1 MKTENDIS
9 EIVAELLAEKKQLFE
24 KIESLTE
31 QMMTD
36 SFDEID
42 MIVECVDRRE
52 ALRKQIDEL
61 DIKISS
67 TARKCENGEEIIKA
81 SKNLCDFSALSPALQ
96 KVFTAGQEVFGVISR
111 IQSADPQAVKNMRA
125 MLEELQHKIR
135 QNKKNSKFT
144 GYINTM
150 GLQASKG
157 ALYDKKR

>member
-1 MKTENDIS
+1 MKSENEIS
-9 EIVAELLAEKKQLFE
+9 EQVTELLGEKKRLFE
-24 KIESLTE
+24 KFESITG

-42 MIVECVDRRE
+42 MVVECVEARE
-52 ALRKQIDEL
+52 ALRKQIDEIDL
-61 DIKISS
+61 KIRNMAMECASGD
-67 TARKCENGEEIIKA
+67 TVIKA
-81 SKNLCDFSALSPALQ
+81 SKNLCNFSELSPELQ
-96 KVFTAGQEVFGVISR
+96 KIFTAGQEVFGVISR
-111 IQSADPQAVKNMRA
+111 IQSADPQVVKNMET
-125 MLEELQHKIR
+125 MMEKLQQKIR

>member
-1 MKTENDIS
+1 MKTESVIA
-9 EIVAELLAEKKQLFE
+9 EIVAELLTEKKQLFE
-24 KIESLTE
+24 KFESITE

-42 MIVECVDRRE
+42 TIVECVERRE

-67 TARKCENGEEIIKA
+67 TAMECENGEEIIRA
-81 SKNLCDFSALSPALQ
+81 SKNLCDFSDLSPALQ

-125 MLEELQHKIR
+125 MLEELQQKIR

-144 GYINTM
+144 GYINSM

>member
-1 MKTENDIS
+1 MKTENEIS

-24 KIESLTE
+24 KFESVTE

-42 MIVECVDRRE
+42 MIVECVERRE

-67 TARKCENGEEIIKA
+67 TAMECENGEEIVRA
-81 SKNLCDFSALSPALQ
+81 SKNLCDFSDLNPALQ

-125 MLEELQHKIR
+125 MLEELQQKIR

-144 GYINTM
+144 GYINSM

>member
-1 MKTENDIS
+1 MKTENEIS
-9 EIVAELLAEKKQLFE
+9 EIIAELLAEKKQLFE
-24 KIESLTE
+24 KFESITE

-52 ALRKQIDEL
+52 ELRKQIDEL
-61 DIKISS
+61 DLKISS
-67 TARKCENGEEIIKA
+67 TAMECENGEEIIKA
-81 SKNLCDFSALSPALQ
+81 SKNLCDFSEVSPALQ

-111 IQSADPQAVKNMRA
+111 IQSADPQAVRNMKA
-125 MLEELQHKIR
+125 MMEELQQKIR